1 MELALKTDWLKSE
14 PSKEW
19 LNSHQDE
26 DFFIDF
32 RKNPEDQLG
41 AIATVQINLFSE
53 KLTGN
58 NKVESFSYI
67 ISGLSIDAYRKVLS
81 LDFIK
86 LKDEFI
92 DLWKFEKTEYQNK
105 ILKNTF
111 APADTA
117 EQLSTQLH
125 INNLDTKKFAEK
137 SDKNF
142 ANIWKEVRGQRKIS
156 IDQAL
161 NYSKV
166 LNCDPVDLLF
176 EELKCQVWGAVDLLS
191 PQSLGDYDYVPGQVW
206 NYDNEIV
213 TVPRDIYR
221 PSIKEIKVK
230 SAGSIYNN
238 HIIFYYKGSDIKN
251 YHGKLVVVGKKFVF
265 DEFGID
271 DIRYFFGIYE
281 NARGKINILNPD
293 PFAKNKVVIED
304 IVDPL
309 FISPVAAIIDPI
321 LTKKSNR
328 VRSAILRKDIQD
340 KLNEVEK
347 TLLKTRDLLL
357 TLKDK
362 KKSIEAKHK
371 YAQVLGQYERL
382 LTNLDSNN
390 KIVELK
396 PSNKKTA

>member
-221 PSIKEIKVK
+221 PSIKAIKIK

-347 TLLKTRDLLL
+347 TSLKTRDLLL

>member
-1 MELALKTDWLKSE
+1 MELALKTNWLKSE

-67 ISGLSIDAYRKVLS
+67 ISGLSIDVYRKVLS

-92 DLWKFEKTEYQNK
+92 DLWKYEKTEYQNK

-156 IDQAL
+156 IEQAL

-221 PSIKEIKVK
+221 PSIKAIKIK

-309 FISPVAAIIDPI
+309 FISPVAAIIDPV

>member
-1 MELALKTDWLKSE
+1 MELALKTNWLKSE

-67 ISGLSIDAYRKVLS
+67 ISGLSIDVYRKVLS

-92 DLWKFEKTEYQNK
+92 DLWKYEKTEYQNK

-156 IDQAL
+156 IEQAL

-221 PSIKEIKVK
+221 PSIKAIKII

-281 NARGKINILNPD
+281 NARGKINVLNPD

-309 FISPVAAIIDPI
+309 FISPVAAIIDPV

>member
-1 MELALKTDWLKSE
+1 MELALKLDWLKSE

-32 RKNPEDQLG
+32 RKNPEEQIG

-67 ISGLSIDAYRKVLS
+67 ISGLSIDVYRKVLS

-206 NYDNEIV
+206 NCDNEIV

-221 PSIKEIKVK
+221 PSIKAIKIK

-293 PFAKNKVVIED
+293 PFAKNKIVIED

>member
-221 PSIKEIKVK
+221 PSIKAIKVK

>member
-92 DLWKFEKTEYQNK
+92 DLWKYEKTEYQNK

-156 IDQAL
+156 IDQAI

-221 PSIKEIKVK
+221 PSIKAIKIK

-281 NARGKINILNPD
+281 NARGKINVLNPD

-309 FISPVAAIIDPI
+309 FISPVAAIIDPV

>member
-221 PSIKEIKVK
+221 PSIKAIKIK

-382 LTNLDSNN
+382 LSNLDSNN